1 MNKRVER
8 ICDIMTLRELAI
20 LANVSKATASRA
32 FSNSTEISEE
42 TRQHVFRVAREYN
55 CYDKFQKGL
64 YFKKVIAV
72 ISPDIRSDYY
82 NNIVDHLDT
91 LIASSGG
98 NMVLSL
104 SYYDPAKEEA
114 IYSYHAHYQKV
125 DGIIIIN
132 SCSPQKHDCSIPT
145 VYIDSP
151 SRTRDAINTN
161 WQTGI
166 DAAIEHL
173 WKNGHK
179 KIAYVGDNLSSAK
192 QRCFCNA
199 MKKYA
204 LPISEEYTVIE
215 QHRYETGGYRAM
227 EKILTLNEKPT
238 ALFVAYDYMAIG
250 VYKCIRE
257 EALSVPN
264 DFSIIGMENINT
276 KDYLD
281 TPLSS
286 IYGRSREKCES
297 AIELLL
303 KKMDNKRYSEPTKI
317 LESTLISRTSVK
329 NLKKV

>member
-1 MNKRVER
+1 MKTE
-8 ICDIMTLRELAI
+8 MTLRELAI
-20 LANVSKATASRA
+20 LAHVSKATASRA
-32 FSNSTEISEE
+32 FSNSNEISEE
-42 TRQHVFRVAREYN
+42 TRQHVFNVARQYN

-91 LIASSGG
+91 LIASCGG

-104 SYYDPAKEEA
+104 SYFDPAKEEA

-125 DGIIIIN
+125 DGIIIIS
-132 SCSPQKHDCSIPT
+132 SCSSQKHDSSIPT

-151 SRTRDAINTN
+151 SKTHDAINTT
-161 WQTGI
+161 WQSGI
-166 DAAIEHL
+166 DCAIEHFM
-173 WKNGHK
+173 KKGHR
-179 KIAYVGDNLSSAK
+179 KIAYVGDNLASAK

-204 LPISEEYTVIE
+204 LPLAEEHIVIE
-215 QHRYETGGYRAM
+215 QQRYESGGYKAM
-227 EKILTLNEKPT
+227 EKILALDNRPT

-257 EALSVPN
+257 HNLSVPN

-276 KDYLD
+276 KDFLD
-281 TPLSS
+281 TALSS
-286 IYGRSREKCES
+286 IYGRSREKCE
-297 AIELLL
+297 AAVELLQ
-303 KKMDNKRYSEPTKI
+303 KKMDNKRYSEPKKTLK
-317 LESTLISRTSVK
+317 STLIDRNSVK
-329 NLKKV
+329 SLKEGN

>member
-1 MNKRVER
+1 
-8 ICDIMTLRELAI
+8 MTLRELAL

-55 CYDKFQKGL
+55 CYDKFQKGI

-91 LIASSGG
+91 LIASSDG

-104 SYYDPAKEEA
+104 SYFDPVKEDA

-132 SCSPQKHDCSIPT
+132 SCSSERRDSSIPT
-145 VYIDSP
+145 VYIDTP
-151 SRTRDAINTN
+151 DKQTDALNIT

-166 DAAIEHL
+166 DAAIKHL
-173 WKNGHK
+173 WQNGHK

-192 QRCFCNA
+192 HRCFCNA

-204 LPISEEYTVIE
+204 LPLSEEHTIIE
-215 QHRYETGGYRAM
+215 PNRYEVSGYRAM
-227 EKILTLNEKPT
+227 EKILALPDKPT

-250 VYKCIRE
+250 VYKCIR
-257 EALSVPN
+257 AHSLSVPN

-286 IYGRSREKCES
+286 IYGRSREKCK
-297 AIELLL
+297 AAVELLL
-303 KKMDNKRYSEPTKI
+303 KKIENKRYSEPTKT

-329 NLKKV
+329 NLREVNNNECE